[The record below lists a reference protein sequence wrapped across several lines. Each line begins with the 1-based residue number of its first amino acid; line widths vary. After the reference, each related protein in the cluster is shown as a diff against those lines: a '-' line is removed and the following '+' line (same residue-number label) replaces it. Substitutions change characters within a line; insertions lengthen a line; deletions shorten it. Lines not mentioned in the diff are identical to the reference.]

1 MNEQDNQKRYIGTS
15 EVIAIT
21 GVSSDVLRQMEKA
34 GKFPARK
41 KLSART
47 VRWWLPDVLAWVKN
61 PEGWTS
67 QSAA

>member
-1 MNEQDNQKRYIGTS
+1 MNEQDNQNRYIGPS

-21 GVSSDVLRQMEKA
+21 GISSVVLRNMEKV

-47 VRWWLPDVLAWVKN
+47 VRWWLPDVLAWAKN
-61 PEGWTS
+61 PEGWKD
-67 QSAA
+67 QAAA